1 MAAVRSDSARVDTL
15 HIILLAIV
23 QGLTEFLPISS
34 SAHLVLL
41 PSLLRWPEHGLVFD
55 VAVHFGSL
63 LAVLYYFR
71 REVHRMLCAWIHSL
85 GGRGASADSLLAWWV
100 IIGTLPTIAVGFLF
114 QHGIEN
120 VMRAPWIV
128 AAASI
133 LFGLLLL
140 FADRVGERRRDE
152 YSLTLKDVL
161 IIGCSQVLALIPG
174 TSRSGITIT
183 LALFLGLSRKAAAR
197 FSFLLAMPVIFA
209 SGVLQS
215 VRMFTEVNPIGWSE
229 LALGIA
235 VSALAAGL
243 CIHYFLRLVDRVGML
258 PFVIYRVLLGVLI
271 LALLY

>member
-1 MAAVRSDSARVDTL
+1 METL

-41 PSLLRWPEHGLVFD
+41 PSLMRWPEHGLVFD

-71 REVHRMLCAWIHSL
+71 HEVHRMLCAWLNSL
-85 GGRGASADSLLAWWV
+85 RGRGASADSLLAWWV
-100 IIGTLPTIAVGFLF
+100 IIGTLPTIAVGYLF
-114 QHGIEN
+114 QDGIEN
-120 VMRAPWIV
+120 VMRGPWIV

-140 FADRVGERRRDE
+140 FADRIGERRRDE

-183 LALFLGLSRKAAAR
+183 LALFLGLSRQAAAR

-215 VRMFTEVNPIGWSE
+215 VRMVTEVNPIGWGE
-229 LALGIA
+229 LALGIV
-235 VSALAAGL
+235 VSAIAAGL

-258 PFVIYRVLLGVLI
+258 PFVVYRVLLGALI